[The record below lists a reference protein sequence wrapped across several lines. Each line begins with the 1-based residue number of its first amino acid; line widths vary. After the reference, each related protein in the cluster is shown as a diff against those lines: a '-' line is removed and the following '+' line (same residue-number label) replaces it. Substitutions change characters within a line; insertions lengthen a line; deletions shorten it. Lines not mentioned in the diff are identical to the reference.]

1 MKRLLAPFILFGI
14 IGCSISPK
22 ELDKLYSN
30 EDYYSPVATIK
41 CMQMAPPQRPL
52 PINDEG
58 ETRDTYDQNDCVEDT
73 ISKNLRELTFDLGV
87 SPISLKIEKD
97 IQKLP
102 DKDQDNDSID
112 DIDIEA
118 IEEKLLHK
126 KKKD

>member
-52 PINDEG
+52 LINDEG